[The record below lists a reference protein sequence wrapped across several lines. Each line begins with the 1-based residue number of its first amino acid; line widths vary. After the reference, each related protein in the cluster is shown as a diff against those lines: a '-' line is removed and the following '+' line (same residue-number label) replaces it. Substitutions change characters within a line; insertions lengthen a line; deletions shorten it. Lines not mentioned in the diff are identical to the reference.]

1 MERAR
6 RGRIERTVQRAQNA
20 VTVILQVLLLLICI
34 PMSLYAQTQCTANPA
49 NCSTPAGSLQ
59 ITITI
64 AKTFQMSLTSTTT
77 ALSTPTTATYNAG
90 FAEDAGPTA
99 TIRSNAPWTLS
110 ISALTPT
117 WSAVNTEAEPARV
130 NKPASDLSWAVSS
143 LGPFTNLTIN
153 PVQVA
158 SGPRTLASTISL
170 FYRTLYQWDLDT
182 PGIYSLPVVF
192 TIVAP

>member
-1 MERAR
+1 MSRIRRA
-6 RGRIERTVQRAQNA
+6 
-20 VTVILQVLLLLICI
+20 LLLLVCL
-34 PMSLYAQTQCTANPA
+34 PVSLHAQTQCTANPA
-49 NCSTPAGSLQ
+49 NCSTAVGSLQ

-64 AKTFQMSLTSTTT
+64 ANTFEMALTSGTTS
-77 ALSTPTTATYNAG
+77 LSAPTTATYNAG

-110 ISALTPT
+110 ISAVTPT
-117 WSAVNTEAEPARV
+117 WSVVNTEVEPARA
-130 NKPASDLSWAVSS
+130 NKPASDLGWAVSS
-143 LGPFTNLTIN
+143 LGPFTDLTIN

-158 SGPRTLASTISL
+158 SGPRTLAATISL
-170 FYRTLYQWDLDT
+170 FYRTRYQWDLDT

>member
-1 MERAR
+1 VERGR
-6 RGRIERTVQRAQNA
+6 RSRIERTVQRAEN
-20 VTVILQVLLLLICI
+20 TMTRILHVLLLLLCI
-34 PMSLYAQTQCTANPA
+34 PIALDAQTQCTATNTS
-49 NCSTPAGSLQ
+49 CSNAVGSLQ

-64 AKTFQMSLTSTTT
+64 ANTFEMSLSNATT
-77 ALSTPTTATYNAG
+77 ALSTPTTSTYNAG

-117 WSAVNTEAEPARV
+117 WSAVNTEIEPARV
-130 NKPASDLSWAVSS
+130 NKPASDLAWGLSS
-143 LGPFTNLTIN
+143 LGPFTDLTTN
-153 PVQVA
+153 PVQVG
-158 SGPRTLASTISL
+158 SGPRTLAATISL
-170 FYRTLYQWDLDT
+170 FYRTRYQWDLDT